1 MDTKIEQKATG
12 ISKNKIGIKSSRKS
26 SILSLLLI
34 SILLFSSKVT
44 FAHCDT
50 MDGPLITDAQQAIGQ
65 KNVNFVLKW
74 VPAANETEIKDAFN
88 LMLKVRTLSPE
99 AKSLS
104 EMYFFETLVRIH
116 RAAEGVPF
124 SGVKPSGTTIDEK
137 VLAADKSIKAGN
149 LSPLNNM
156 VPQKDQQELK
166 ERFEKVM
173 SMKNFDANNVEAGRE
188 YIEAYVQFFKF
199 AEGEVEGHAAIG
211 QENGA
216 ITASGGHGA
225 EAHSQSSG
233 HATHIPWILSGFFL
247 ITTVLFGVLYSKR
260 YQTKIV

>member
-1 MDTKIEQKATG
+1 MRTKIEIQSVVNATNQKKTFAV
-12 ISKNKIGIKSSRKS
+12 SKLGFLSVVFFA
-26 SILSLLLI
+26 ILF
-34 SILLFSSKVT
+34 FSSKVT

-50 MDGPLITDAQQAIGQ
+50 MDGPLITDAQKAIGQ

-74 VPAANETEIKDAFN
+74 VPAANETEIKDAFS

-124 SGVKPSGTTIDEK
+124 TGVKPSGTPIDEK
-137 VLAADKSIKAGN
+137 VLAADKSIEAGN
-149 LSPLNNM
+149 LSPLKGKI
-156 VPQKDQQELK
+156 PQKNLPELT

-173 SMKNFDANNVEAGRE
+173 SLKNFDVNNVEAGRE

-199 AEGEVEGHAAIG
+199 AEGEVDGHNAHGQGSEG
-211 QENGA
+211 N
-216 ITASGGHGA
+216 TTSGVHGSKTHT
-225 EAHSQSSG
+225 EASG
-233 HATHIPWILSGFFL
+233 HASHIPWILSGFFF
-247 ITTVLFGVLYSKR
+247 ITAGLFGALYFK
-260 YQTKIV
+260 KK